1 MNLFDRISIES
12 EKRFITTG
20 SKTMGVSKILIV
32 QTSGK
37 LDLVMYSILT
47 NAIGRDLLKE
57 SVRIQQIRD
66 IYGIRAV
73 DEIRKDSNI
82 S

>member
-1 MNLFDRISIES
+1 LFDRISIES
-12 EKRFITTG
+12 GEKIPLPHEVR
-20 SKTMGVSKILIV
+20 
-32 QTSGK
+32 QW
-37 LDLVMYSILT
+37 
-47 NAIGRDLLKE
+47 RDMLKE

-73 DEIRKDSNI
+73 DEIRNDLNI